1 MDLLYHKLS
10 NKSTTY
16 QTNGV
21 WPHSTQCRDVYVVT
35 TPKTCRE
42 LSRRTLSSWWN
53 ARSTRT
59 SWISL
64 VSRSASTHEAV
75 HSSFDGVKPKFCR
88 KKIQHRKCSKP
99 QTIVGKAVIH
109 TVRSDAD
116 IVSNE
121 FEYVRV
127 DSGGSKKQVLDGV
140 HIGATWRIRLN
151 RPSAMAC
158 GVFVKLLWLQV
169 VIDSVF

>member
-1 MDLLYHKLS
+1 VSRRLRCYNAENTSRTL
-10 NKSTTY
+10 TTY
-16 QTNGV
+16 LVLLMERTIH
-21 WPHSTQCRDVYVVT
+21 PDVLDLPRIQERIY
-35 TPKTCRE
+35 
-42 LSRRTLSSWWN
+42 
-53 ARSTRT
+53 TR
-59 SWISL
+59 
-64 VSRSASTHEAV
+64 SRSLKLRRCKTKILSE
-75 HSSFDGVKPKFCR
+75 
-88 KKIQHRKCSKP
+88 KIQHRKCSKP

-116 IVSNE
+116 IVSDE

-158 GVFVKLLWLQV
+158 GVFVKLL
-169 VIDSVF
+169 